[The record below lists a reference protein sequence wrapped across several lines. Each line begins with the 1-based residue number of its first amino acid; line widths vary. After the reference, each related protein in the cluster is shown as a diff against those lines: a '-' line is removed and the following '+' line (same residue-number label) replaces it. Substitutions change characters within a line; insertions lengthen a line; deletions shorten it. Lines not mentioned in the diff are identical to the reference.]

1 MFHMN
6 RQLSE
11 YPHFTHIP
19 LLYVYQVNHGEWIGT
34 GCLVEKKT
42 HCNLGAHSD
51 LVIRDELSDNLR
63 SIPPCPARS
72 SYPRINYNSLLW
84 KMAMFNRTYIWIVVI
99 FHGFVSYQSVL
110 PSRKPSLPWTT
121 KEPLTQHKG
130 TRKSGPSSRRV
141 IEVNPQALSDRH
153 RPQMPNGCCSKQM
166 SKISA
171 PTNDRKIPTWHIDIV
186 GLDILQCFK

>member
-1 MFHMN
+1 MFI
-6 RQLSE
+6 RWTTGSE
-11 YPHFTHIP
+11 
-19 LLYVYQVNHGEWIGT
+19 
-34 GCLVEKKT
+34 LVLAAWWKKT

-63 SIPPCPARS
+63 WIPPCPARS
-72 SYPRINYNSLLW
+72 SYLPINYNSLLW

-110 PSRKPSLPWTT
+110 PSRFVTSMNR
-121 KEPLTQHKG
+121 EPRNHWHSIKARENQDHRPEEWLKWIL
-130 TRKSGPSSRRV
+130 RR
-141 IEVNPQALSDRH
+141 EDRH
-153 RPQMPNGCCSKQM
+153 RPQMPNCCCSKQM

-171 PTNDRKIPTWHIDIV
+171 PTNDRKIPTWHFDIV